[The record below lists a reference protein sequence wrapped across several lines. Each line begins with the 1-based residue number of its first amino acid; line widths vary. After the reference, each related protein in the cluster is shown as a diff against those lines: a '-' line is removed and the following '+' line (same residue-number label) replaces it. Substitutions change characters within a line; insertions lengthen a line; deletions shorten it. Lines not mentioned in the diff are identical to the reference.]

1 MRHNT
6 LTLCVVVLVFFVGL
20 SLGREFAGASHPA
33 VAAGQSQNGTVL
45 IAASNTQNEA
55 FCFLFDPSTR
65 QLASY
70 KQWGKGGLELMGI
83 RTCDGDF
90 NPKIREYPGSESQ
103 TAVKNMKK
111 LAERK
116 KAGKKAG
123 KKR

>member
-20 SLGREFAGASHPA
+20 SLGRGFVGASHPA
-33 VAAGQSQNGTVL
+33 VAAGQTQSGTVL

-55 FCFLFDPSTR
+55 FCFLYDPSTK

-70 KQWGKGGLELMGI
+70 KQRGKEGLELMGI
-83 RTCDGDF
+83 RTCAGDF
-90 NPKIREYPGSESQ
+90 NAKIREYPRSESR

-111 LAERK
+111 LAEGKR
-116 KAGKKAG
+116 AGKK
-123 KKR
+123 K